1 MIEVEKIHHIL
12 LAFGGNL
19 PFGADAPDVT
29 VVSAVAALV
38 ARGFDLVAMSALYR
52 SPAVTL
58 DEGGIAPEYINAVAA
73 LCCRFSAAEVLLHTQ
88 AVERQFG
95 RAPGTRW
102 SARTLDIDLLA
113 HDDNVLPS
121 DAQWH
126 LVVGSND
133 PAAILK
139 EPVVPH
145 PRLHLRGFVLAPLLD
160 IAPAWRHPVLGDD
173 VRGLAERASASGTFD
188 GVEKIVPGGGK
199 GVK

>member
-73 LCCRFSAAEVLLHTQ
+73 LCC
-88 AVERQFG
+88 
-95 RAPGTRW
+95 
-102 SARTLDIDLLA
+102 
-113 HDDNVLPS
+113 
-121 DAQWH
+121 
-126 LVVGSND
+126 